1 MRRKDREITDKKA
14 IEAFIAKEQI
24 LRIAFY
30 DDGDIYLIP
39 VTYGYTYENEKFQ
52 FYFHGAKAGRK
63 YELTKSCPL
72 VGFEIDGNYSLLE
85 GENACDFSAEFQ
97 SVTGTGTLCLVE
109 DVESKRI
116 GLNAVMKQ
124 TTGKAEWKYQP
135 KMIEAVAVYRLE
147 VGKISCKAKQVKN

>member
-1 MRRKDREITDKKA
+1 MRRKDREVTDIKA

-30 DDGDIYLIP
+30 DNGDIYVVPLN
-39 VTYGYTYENEKFQ
+39 YGYTYESEKYT

-63 YELTKSCPL
+63 YELTKSAPL
-72 VGFEIDGNYSLLE
+72 VGFEIDGNYRLLE

-97 SVTGTGTLCLVE
+97 SVTGTGKLCLVE
-109 DVESKRI
+109 DVEEKRI

-124 TTGKAEWKYQP
+124 TTGKAEWEYQP
-135 KMIEAVAVYRLE
+135 KMLEAVAVYRLDVE
-147 VGKISCKAKQVKN
+147 KISCKAKKI